1 MSIQKKILYSIL
13 IIFTIVYS
21 LSTWFYYI
29 HFEKSLKESYKNQ
42 VNQINKYLLQDI
54 KELDKR
60 YKTLI
65 KTLNEDNDVASLY
78 YHIPWLVT
86 ISKKT
91 MEKNFNIIFKRYPF
105 LKKVTFYND
114 KETILNLESKTINTD
129 NISTIKYEKE
139 LDYKGAKI
147 VFEIDLIGFIQNHL
161 KENNIQQPS
170 FIYFQNKQNSWIIN
184 TNSYVNYTYDD
195 ISKEQIKLDKK
206 TYILSEESSL
216 DDFTLK
222 SALSLGKIHEGLK
235 NILYKFIIAY
245 LFNAIAIFIIARYLS
260 SFITKPLNSLEN
272 ASKRI
277 ITGDFSKIDYK
288 SEDETKNAILAFN
301 LMSKEIQSYTKNLQ
315 EEVKI
320 RTEELEY
327 INNNLDKKIK
337 KEVAKNQE
345 QERLIFFQSKL
356 ATMGETIN
364 IIAHQW
370 RQPIS
375 IVSNHLSNMQL
386 KIEYKKQYNENELL
400 DSIKKSQDGLKYI
413 SSTISLFQ
421 SYLKPKENSTNET
434 FELCDTI
441 NRSIKLFDPI
451 LKKYNIQIIKNMP
464 KYLKIKGNQ
473 EYFIQILMVLMNN
486 SKDAIIKNKIENPFI
501 KLTIKELEN
510 KIILNLEDNAK
521 GIKLKENIF
530 DPYIS
535 GKNSTGLGLFIAK
548 NIIDKIFN
556 GEISY
561 ENTKDGVK
569 FSIHLP
575 IKERD

>member
-1 MSIQKKILYSIL
+1 M
-13 IIFTIVYS
+13 
-21 LSTWFYYI
+21 
-29 HFEKSLKESYKNQ
+29 
-42 VNQINKYLLQDI
+42 
-54 KELDKR
+54 
-60 YKTLI
+60 
-65 KTLNEDNDVASLY
+65 
-78 YHIPWLVT
+78 
-86 ISKKT
+86 
-91 MEKNFNIIFKRYPF
+91 
-105 LKKVTFYND
+105 
-114 KETILNLESKTINTD
+114 
-129 NISTIKYEKE
+129 
-139 LDYKGAKI
+139 G
-147 VFEIDLIGFIQNHL
+147 
-161 KENNIQQPS
+161 
-170 FIYFQNKQNSWIIN
+170 
-184 TNSYVNYTYDD
+184 
-195 ISKEQIKLDKK
+195 
-206 TYILSEESSL
+206 
-216 DDFTLK
+216 
-222 SALSLGKIHEGLK
+222 HEGLK

-315 EEVKI
+315 EEAKI

-327 INNNLDKKIK
+327 INNNSDKKIK

-451 LKKYNIQIIKNMP
+451 LKKYNIQIIK
-464 KYLKIKGNQ
+464 K
-473 EYFIQILMVLMNN
+473 
-486 SKDAIIKNKIENPFI
+486 
-501 KLTIKELEN
+501 
-510 KIILNLEDNAK
+510 
-521 GIKLKENIF
+521 
-530 DPYIS
+530 
-535 GKNSTGLGLFIAK
+535 
-548 NIIDKIFN
+548 
-556 GEISY
+556 
-561 ENTKDGVK
+561 
-569 FSIHLP
+569 
-575 IKERD
+575 